1 MTHDTP
7 EADMTPREIFDH
19 MRAQWLANRP
29 TYDGDLL
36 AEDVVIETPFAAPG
50 HPTRTEGKR
59 RVLEFTQAGR
69 AAFPVR
75 FDDCREVVVHE
86 TADPEVIVV
95 EYELVG
101 THTTTGVTASA
112 PFIGVL
118 RTRDGKLAH
127 WREYQHTLAIAQAVG
142 QM

>member
-1 MTHDTP
+1 
-7 EADMTPREIFDH
+7 MTPSEIFDS
-19 MRAQWLANRP
+19 MRVRWLANLP
-29 TYDGDLL
+29 TYEASSL
-36 AEDVVIETPFAAPG
+36 ADDVVIEEPFAAPG
-50 HPTRTEGKR
+50 CPTRTEGKQ
-59 RVLEFTQAGR
+59 RVLEYTQAGR
-69 AAFPVR
+69 AVFPVR
-75 FDDCREVVVHE
+75 FDDCRNVVVYE

-101 THTTTGVTASA
+101 THTATGVTASA

-142 QM
+142 QV

>member
-1 MTHDTP
+1 
-7 EADMTPREIFDH
+7 MTPSEIFDR

-29 TYDGDLL
+29 TYEAELL
-36 AEDVVIETPFAAPG
+36 ADDVVIETPFAAPG
-50 HPTRTEGKR
+50 RPTRTEGKQ
-59 RVLEFTQAGR
+59 RVLEYTQGSR
-69 AAFPVR
+69 AVFPVR
-75 FDDCREVVVHE
+75 FDDCRNVVVHE

-101 THTTTGVTASA
+101 THTATGVTASV

-142 QM
+142 QA

>member
-1 MTHDTP
+1 
-7 EADMTPREIFDH
+7 MTPSEIFDS
-19 MRAQWLANRP
+19 MRARWLANLS
-29 TYDGDLL
+29 TYEADLL

-50 HPTRTEGKR
+50 RPTRTEGKQ
-59 RVLEFTQAGR
+59 RVLEYTEAGR
-69 AAFPVR
+69 AVFPVR
-75 FDDCREVVVHE
+75 FDDCRNVVVHE

-101 THTTTGVTASA
+101 THTTTGATASA
-112 PFIGVL
+112 PFVAVL

-142 QM
+142 QA

>member
-1 MTHDTP
+1 
-7 EADMTPREIFDH
+7 MTPREIFDR
-19 MRAQWLANRP
+19 MRDRWLANVS
-29 TYDGDLL
+29 TYDPEVL
-36 AEDVVIETPFAAPG
+36 ADDVVVEMPFAAPG
-50 HPTRTEGKR
+50 HPRRREGKR
-59 RVLEFTQAGR
+59 EVLAFTEAGR

-75 FDDCREVVVHE
+75 FEDCRNVVVHE

-101 THTTTGVTASA
+101 THTRTGVTASA

-118 RTRDGKLAH
+118 RARDGRLAH

-142 QM
+142 QG

>member
-1 MTHDTP
+1 
-7 EADMTPREIFDH
+7 MTPGEIFDH
-19 MRAQWLANRP
+19 MRAHWLANRP
-29 TYDGDLL
+29 TYEGELL
-36 AEDVVIETPFAAPG
+36 ADDVVIETPFAAPG
-50 HPTRTEGKR
+50 HPTRTEGKQ
-59 RVLEFTQAGR
+59 RVLEYTQAGR

-75 FDDCREVVVHE
+75 FDDCRNVVVHE
-86 TADPEVIVV
+86 TTDPEVIVV

-101 THTTTGVTASA
+101 THTTTGITASA

-142 QM
+142 QA

>member
-1 MTHDTP
+1 MHNERLVPLESLPDFHV
-7 EADMTPREIFDH
+7 ADGYTDIRGFD
-19 MRAQWLANRP
+19 AFTA
-29 TYDGDLL
+29 DGRQVGRVDHLL
-36 AEDVVIETPFAAPG
+36 VDPDA
-50 HPTRTEGKR
+50 R
-59 RVLEFTQAGR
+59 RVAL
-69 AAFPVR
+69 FPVR
-75 FDDCREVVVHE
+75 FDDCRGVVVHE

-127 WREYQHTLAIAQAVG
+127 WREYQHTLVIAQAAG
-142 QM
+142 QA

>member
-1 MTHDTP
+1 
-7 EADMTPREIFDH
+7 MTPSEIFDS
-19 MRAQWLANRP
+19 MRARWLANLP
-29 TYDGDLL
+29 TYEADSL
-36 AEDVVIETPFAAPG
+36 ADDVVIETPFAEPG
-50 HPTRTEGKR
+50 RPTRIEGKQ
-59 RVLEFTQAGR
+59 RVLKYTQAGR

-75 FDDCREVVVHE
+75 FDDCRNLVLHE

-101 THTTTGVTASA
+101 THTATGVTASA

-118 RTRDGKLAH
+118 QTRDGKLVH

-142 QM
+142 QA

>member
-1 MTHDTP
+1 
-7 EADMTPREIFDH
+7 MTPSEIFDS
-19 MRAQWLANRP
+19 MRARWLANLP
-29 TYDGDLL
+29 TYEADSL
-36 AEDVVIETPFAAPG
+36 ADDVVIEEPFAAPG
-50 HPTRTEGKR
+50 RPGRTEGKQ
-59 RVLEFTQAGR
+59 RVLEYTQAGR

-75 FDDCREVVVHE
+75 FDDCRNVVVHE

-101 THTTTGVTASA
+101 THTATGVTASA

-118 RTRDGKLAH
+118 RTRNGKMAH

-142 QM
+142 QA